1 MEKLIDLVKD
11 NNDLK
16 VNLRKINSY
25 EGLDQNIL
33 KNILGVVAYYDNN
46 QQMKEALAGEINEEA
61 VKKSTEIMAL
71 TNNFYKYLYWVKD
84 LELTNKPANLRMQ
97 VFTSPP
103 EGAVNFE
110 IYGLAVS
117 ILSGCPSCIKAHQ
130 KKLEEHLSKDQ
141 FLELAKTVSI
151 GKMLSQNIK
160 NNL

>member
-1 MEKLIDLVKD
+1 MEKLLDLVQN

-16 VNLRKINSY
+16 FNLKKTKDYS
-25 EGLDQNIL
+25 LDQKIV
-33 KNILGVVAYYDNN
+33 KNILGIVAFYDNN
-46 QQMKEALAGEINEEA
+46 KAMKEALIGEINEEA

-71 TNNFYKYLYWVKD
+71 TNHYYKYLYWVKD
-84 LELTNKPANLRMQ
+84 LELTNMSPKLRMQ
-97 VFTSPP
+97 VFSDPP

-130 KKLEEHLSKDQ
+130 NKLKSELSKEE
-141 FLELAKTVSI
+141 FLELAKTVAI

-160 NNL
+160 NYS